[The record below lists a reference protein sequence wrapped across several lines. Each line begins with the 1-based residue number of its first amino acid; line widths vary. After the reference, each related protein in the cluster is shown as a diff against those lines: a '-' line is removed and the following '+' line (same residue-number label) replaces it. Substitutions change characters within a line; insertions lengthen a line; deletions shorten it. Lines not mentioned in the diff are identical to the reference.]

1 MEPPPATP
9 YIGGM
14 DDETRAAFARI
25 DRWFE
30 LSQEQFISFRDEVRG
45 GLGELRGEVGEL
57 RGAVDALG
65 SRMDRLE
72 QRVDALGSRMDRL
85 EQRVDALSGTV
96 DALGGRMDR
105 LELEMR
111 ERFIS
116 VDDQLRAARASD
128 ALLLE
133 RLAEVRDQSARQ
145 GERLDRVETGIA
157 DMNMRVDSLADDM
170 RQRFRLVNER
180 LGSAA

>member
-1 MEPPPATP
+1 
-9 YIGGM
+9 M

-30 LSQEQFISFRDEVRG
+30 LSQEQFISFREEVRG
-45 GLGELRGEVGEL
+45 ELGELRGELGEL
-57 RGAVDALG
+57 R
-65 SRMDRLE
+65 
-72 QRVDALGSRMDRL
+72 
-85 EQRVDALSGTV
+85 GTV
-96 DALGGRMDR
+96 DALGSRMDR

-133 RLAEVRDQSARQ
+133 RLTEVRDQSARQ

-157 DMNMRVDSLADDM
+157 DITTRVDSLADEM
-170 RQRFRLVNER
+170 RQRFRVVNER